1 MTCSDSRVVGDTLS
15 RIQEKCPNFWTQC
28 CIFVA
33 MPGPQTYELRW
44 KPDAISKLLRR
55 NKIHDRAELA
65 EAIGISRAT
74 AYNLFNAD
82 WSGKVTTVVLAQLV
96 GCLGA
101 NPATIVETV
110 RASAR

>member
-1 MTCSDSRVVGDTLS
+1 
-15 RIQEKCPNFWTQC
+15 
-28 CIFVA
+28 

-44 KPDAISKLLRR
+44 RPEAIAKLLRR
-55 NKIHDRAELA
+55 NKITDRAELA

-101 NPATIVETV
+101 NPSVIVETV
-110 RASAR
+110 KASRK